1 VAAAVAHRAA
11 DARAARR
18 DERDGLA
25 RGRSCGAAC
34 SRHRA
39 SRTVRLT
46 SRRNATHWRG
56 VRQSGGAAGF
66 DGGRGFDDWRD
77 TGLSRWLHSGA
88 TTRGNDARLVSRFAG
103 SRFRRRSFESDGR
116 VGIAELCLARGGT
129 AGSEQQGEE
138 GEQGAHA

>member
-1 VAAAVAHRAA
+1 MAAAVAHRAA

-25 RGRSCGAAC
+25 RRRSCGAAC
-34 SRHRA
+34 SRRRA

-88 TTRGNDARLVSRFAG
+88 PTRGNDARLVSRLG
-103 SRFRRRSFESDGR
+103 RFTCSCNRRRGFEGDGR
-116 VGIAELCLARGGT
+116 VGIVELCLA
-129 AGSEQQGEE
+129 
-138 GEQGAHA
+138 